1 MELKLKRIFKGDKY
15 TIGNLFINDK
25 KFCDTLEDT
34 DRGLDASMPVSKI
47 IALKKFGITAI
58 PKGTYEVVMN
68 VVSAKF
74 SKYKQYTFC
83 GGRVPRLL
91 NVPGYDGVLMHIGN
105 KPEDTD
111 GCILVGKNT
120 VKGMI
125 TSSTE
130 TFMSF
135 YKILEDAS
143 KKNEK
148 IHITIE

>member
-34 DRGLDASMPVSKI
+34 DRGLDASMSVSKI

-105 KPEDTD
+105 KPEDTE

>member
-34 DRGLDASMPVSKI
+34 DRGLDASMSVSKI

-111 GCILVGKNT
+111 GCILIGKNT

>member
-15 TIGNLFINDK
+15 TIGNLFINGK

-47 IALKKFGITAI
+47 MTLKKFGITAI

-143 KKNEK
+143 KRNEE

>member
-1 MELKLKRIFKGDKY
+1 MELKLKRIFKGYKY

-34 DRGLDASMPVSKI
+34 DRGLDASMSVSKI

>member
-34 DRGLDASMPVSKI
+34 DRGLDASMSVSKI

-135 YKILEDAS
+135 YKILEDAF
-143 KKNEK
+143 KRNEK

>member
-34 DRGLDASMPVSKI
+34 DRGLDASMSVSKI

-143 KKNEK
+143 KKNDK
-148 IHITIE
+148 IRITIE

>member
-34 DRGLDASMPVSKI
+34 DRGLDASMSVSKI
-47 IALKKFGITAI
+47 ITLKKFGITAI

>member
-34 DRGLDASMPVSKI
+34 DRGLDASMSVSKI

-135 YKILEDAS
+135 YKILEGAS

>member
-34 DRGLDASMPVSKI
+34 DRGLDASMSVSKI

-91 NVPGYDGVLMHIGN
+91 NVPGYDGVLIHIGN

>member
-15 TIGNLFINDK
+15 TIGNLFINGK

-34 DRGLDASMPVSKI
+34 DRGLDASMSVSKI

>member
-34 DRGLDASMPVSKI
+34 DRGLDASMSVSKI

-143 KKNEK
+143 KRNEK

>member
-34 DRGLDASMPVSKI
+34 DRGLDASMSVSKI

-105 KPEDTD
+105 KPEDTA

>member
-34 DRGLDASMPVSKI
+34 DRGLDASMPISKI
-47 IALKKFGITAI
+47 MTLKKFGITAI

-143 KKNEK
+143 KRNEK

>member
-34 DRGLDASMPVSKI
+34 DRGLDASMSVSKI

-120 VKGMI
+120 TKGVI

-143 KKNEK
+143 KKNDK
-148 IHITIE
+148 IRITIE

>member
-34 DRGLDASMPVSKI
+34 DRGLDASMSVSKI

-135 YKILEDAS
+135 YKILEDSS

>member
-34 DRGLDASMPVSKI
+34 DRGLDASMSVSKI

-111 GCILVGKNT
+111 GCSLVGKNT

>member
-34 DRGLDASMPVSKI
+34 DRGLDASMSVSKI